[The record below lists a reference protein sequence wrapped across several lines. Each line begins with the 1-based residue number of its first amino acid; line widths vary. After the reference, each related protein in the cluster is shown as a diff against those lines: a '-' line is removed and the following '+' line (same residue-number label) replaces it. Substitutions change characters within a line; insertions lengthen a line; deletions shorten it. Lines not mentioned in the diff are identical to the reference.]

1 MSGHALLSPS
11 AAHRW
16 LTCTPSAR
24 LEARYPETT
33 SEAAEEGTLAH
44 ALGEYKLRLQYNC
57 GEAATPEQ
65 LDEIKRNKWYSDEMN
80 GYATAYADF
89 VSDRYADALKVTP
102 DAVLFVETRLDL
114 RDLLPD
120 AFGTADAVIIAD
132 GLLQIIDLKYGKG
145 VAVSA
150 ERNRQMMIY
159 ALGALHTYRGVYEVN
174 RVQMY
179 IYQPRLDSC
188 TSYTMTADDLEKWA
202 REELAPRAATAY
214 KGEGELVIGEHC
226 RFCKHR
232 VHCEALAK
240 EAVALAA
247 KDFEDAKEDPAS
259 IGRVLQVADTVTG
272 YINAVKEY
280 ATAEAL
286 KGRKWDGF
294 KLVEGRSIRKV
305 TDEAALGD
313 RLRQA
318 YSEETGK
325 LLDYDDL
332 YNFKLKGLGELE
344 KRVGK
349 ALFSRVA
356 EPYITKPAG
365 APTLVPVTDRRPEY
379 SVAAAEFKNC

>member
-1 MSGHALLSPS
+1 MSAHALLSPS

-33 SEAAEEGTLAH
+33 SDAAEEGTLAH

-65 LDEIKRNKWYSDEMN
+65 LDGIRRSKWYSEEMN

-89 VSDRYADALKVTP
+89 VSDRFAEAVKVTP
-102 DAVLFVETRLDL
+102 DAVLFVETKLDL
-114 RDLLPD
+114 RFALPD

-150 ERNRQMMIY
+150 ERNKQMMIY
-159 ALGALHTYRGVYEVN
+159 ALGALHTYRGVYAVD

-188 TSYTMTADDLEKWA
+188 TSYTMTAAELEEWA
-202 REELAPRAATAY
+202 REELQPRAKVAY
-214 KGEGELVIGEHC
+214 RGEGELVTGDHC

-232 VHCEALAK
+232 VHCAALA
-240 EAVALAA
+240 EQAVSLAIE
-247 KDFEDAKEDPAS
+247 DFEPERETDAS
-259 IGRVLQVADTVTG
+259 IERVLKVAETVTG

-280 ATAEAL
+280 ALAEAL

-294 KLVEGRSIRKV
+294 KLVEGRSTRRF
-305 TDEAALGD
+305 TDEEALVAACKANGID
-313 RLRQA
+313 TA
-318 YSEETGK
+318 EFFDK
-325 LLDYDDL
+325 
-332 YNFKLKGLGELE
+332 KLKGVPAIE
-344 KRVGK
+344 KLLGK
-349 ALFSRVA
+349 ADFADLAAPFVA
-356 EPYITKPAG
+356 KPAG
-365 APTLVPVTDRRPEY
+365 APTLVPVTDKRPEY
-379 SVAAAEFKNC
+379 SVAAAEFKDC